1 MTPQALKSLNATE
14 GRVGGYLIVWGS
26 PTQRDLQGEYFTP
39 ATEFGLDWYPRR
51 PVLFHH
57 GIKGELLHAPAAQNV
72 GVIDTLHPDDNG
84 LWAEATLDPTHPHH
98 AALLRLIDD
107 GVLSWSSGSL
117 PHLVEVAADGRIN
130 RWIVV
135 EGSLTPRPAEPRK
148 TDVHALKSAY
158 DALGLDTARLNL
170 HDPLDDTQPDTK
182 GHPDMTHVN
191 DTPETQDIPARKR
204 LPIANP
210 DDALNR
216 GVISVSSPYDPL
228 TAADMLHGYVL
239 LRSVKGFQGV
249 SERYANALAV
259 KIQRERLTAVKAD
272 ELAHTAQQGY
282 GDEWAA
288 DLWSNQLWQ
297 QARADNVVLPL
308 FRTIDMP
315 SAVYDVPIQGSDP
328 TVYYVAE
335 TQHESQL
342 TYGTGGAI
350 PSSKAGTRKVQLEA
364 RKLAL
369 RMGFAA
375 ELAEDSVVPLVA
387 LYREQAARA
396 IADSI
401 DHALLN
407 GDTVTTANTNINL
420 IDGTPSGNER
430 YLAFDG
436 LRKLPLVTSTA
447 LKVSMGAAP
456 TLAKL
461 RETRFKLGARYAA
474 RPSDLAWIVD
484 GSTYA
489 ALLSLPEFLTMDKAG
504 PLATAQT
511 GQIGFIDGIAVYL
524 SAEMAL
530 SDANGK
536 IPTAGGTKG
545 AALCV
550 YRPGWFVGLRRRVTL
565 NVDYLAHMDAYQ
577 LTATVRLGFAR
588 QDDKAASALVN
599 ITV

>member
-26 PTQRDLQGEYFTP
+26 PNERDLQGEYFTP
-39 ATEFGLDWYPRR
+39 STDLGLDWYPRR

-57 GIKGELLHAPAAQNV
+57 GLAADLAHAPSTESV
-72 GVIDTLHPDDNG
+72 GVLDTLRPDSRG
-84 LWAEATLDPTHPHH
+84 VWAEATLDPHHPYY

-117 PHLVEVAADGRIN
+117 PHLVDVKADGRID

-148 TDVHALKSAY
+148 TNVHALKSAY
-158 DALGLDTARLNL
+158 DALGLDAARLNL
-170 HDPLDDTQPDTK
+170 QDDFDETSPDTK
-182 GHPDMTHVN
+182 GYADMTQPN
-191 DTPETQDIPARKR
+191 ETHDSAPRKR
-204 LPIANP
+204 LPMGNP

-216 GVISVSSPYDPL
+216 GAIYVSSPYDPL
-228 TAADMLHGYVL
+228 NAADMLHGYVL

-249 SERYANALAV
+249 SEQYANALAH

-297 QARADNVVLPL
+297 QARAENVVLPL

-342 TYGTGGAI
+342 TYGTGSAI
-350 PSSKAGTRKVQLEA
+350 PSSKGGTRKVQLEA
-364 RKLAL
+364 KKLAL

-420 IDGTPSGNER
+420 IDGTPAGSER

-436 LRKLPLVTSTA
+436 VRKLPLVTNTA

-474 RPSDLAWIVD
+474 RPSDLAWVVD

-489 ALLSLPEFLTMDKAG
+489 ALLSVPEFLTMDKAG

-545 AALCV
+545 VALCV

-588 QDDKAASALVN
+588 QDDNAASALVN
-599 ITV
+599 VTV